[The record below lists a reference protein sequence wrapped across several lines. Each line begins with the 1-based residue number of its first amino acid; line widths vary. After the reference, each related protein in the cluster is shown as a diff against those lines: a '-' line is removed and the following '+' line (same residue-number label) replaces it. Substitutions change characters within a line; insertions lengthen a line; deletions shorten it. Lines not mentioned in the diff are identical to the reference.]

1 MALELSKKS
10 IPPQIAILVIIASHN
25 NITLR
30 QLFEL
35 IKHQKHNDIVNYLN
49 VDELFKDLNVLQLL
63 GLVEEN
69 DGRYTI
75 TERGRLVIEKI
86 LKNYKNSVHQ

>member
-35 IKHQKHNDIVNYLN
+35 IKHQKHNDIVNYLS

-69 DGRYTI
+69 NGRYTI

>member
-35 IKHQKHNDIVNYLN
+35 IKHQEHNDIVNYLS

-69 DGRYTI
+69 NGRYTI